1 MSTLSENISK
11 IKVLSDRHEKT
22 LKRLQL
28 LIKEVKCLS
37 PVISGHFNITPH
49 LSSFTSKS
57 WTRENFYLFDEV
69 KGVNIFLISLLKDY
83 RKLLAEINNDISNIS
98 EELRSALASYDEEDF
113 GFEPMSEYARDMF
126 ERDRWNIF
134 KPLKDLE
141 NFKNGIS
148 IDKPSIDELDSEI
161 QEREKLMM
169 AYNRY
174 TLEDLIR
181 EQNKAIASIQKVD
194 L

>member
-22 LKRLQL
+22 RKRLQL
-28 LIKEVKCLS
+28 LIEEVKYLS
-37 PVISGHFNITPH
+37 PGILGHSNITPH

-69 KGVNIFLISLLKDY
+69 KGVNIFLIRLLKDY

-126 ERDRWNIF
+126 ERDRWNILR
-134 KPLKDLE
+134 PLKDLE
-141 NFKNGIS
+141 DFKNAIS

-161 QEREKLMM
+161 LSREKLMM
-169 AYNRY
+169 VYNSY

-181 EQNKAIASIQKVD
+181 EQKEVIDSIQKVEI
-194 L
+194 